1 MKKGIS
7 EQAVLLLGAIT
18 LLFFSAYVTWT
29 FVYGGQHP
37 RPEELNSGGEE
48 KPVVEACLDDNGC
61 RFDSRGSKCGDRADP
76 NFPERDYKF
85 CGCDKNEH
93 CESTADVTRSGA
105 CGQDNKCS

>member
-29 FVYGGQHP
+29 FVYGRQHP

-48 KPVVEACLDDNGC
+48 KPVVEACSNDIDCKFDNQ
-61 RFDSRGSKCGDRADP
+61 GSKCIDVADP
-76 NFPERDYKF
+76 NFPDRFHKI

-93 CESTADVTRSGA
+93 CESTSDVARSGA